1 MYESYK
7 TNASNGYADQLN
19 IETPEQVDLHFPIAG
34 IGSRFLAVLTDSLI
48 QGASLFFMVIG
59 FALIVSAA
67 EKIPGAGGAVSNTG
81 AKWLVAGTVLFYFL
95 LYWGYYSLFEAFWN
109 GQTPGKRLLKIRV
122 IKDSGRQITLFEA
135 LARNLIRIIDMLP
148 SFYLVGVI
156 AMLCNR
162 EQKRLGD
169 LVAGTIVVHER
180 RDEQP
185 MMSHNSRTFT
195 AHLYRQSA
203 ETPREPV
210 SSLVPADAMARL
222 DAGDLNVI
230 DTFFSRALDLDL
242 EKRAE
247 IAGRIADRMSAKM
260 RVPLPEGVAP
270 ERVLESIGHSMRAQS
285 GR

>member
-1 MYESYK
+1 M
-7 TNASNGYADQLN
+7 NDFRGYADQLN
-19 IETPEQVDLHFPIAG
+19 IEPPEQVDLRFPIAR
-34 IGSRFLAVLTDSLI
+34 IGSRFLALATDSLLQVAAFFVLI
-48 QGASLFFMVIG
+48 LVFSLIISVLPKGTGSSPPSPTAAKWFFAAIVLSLF
-59 FALIVSAA
+59 
-67 EKIPGAGGAVSNTG
+67 
-81 AKWLVAGTVLFYFL
+81 LF
-95 LYWGYYSLFEAFWN
+95 YWGYYSLFEAFWN

-135 LARNLIRIIDMLP
+135 LARNLLRVVDMLP

-156 AMLCNR
+156 TMLCNR

-180 RDEQP
+180 SDEQP
-185 MMSHNSRTFT
+185 LMSHNSRTFT
-195 AHLYRQSA
+195 SALYPQPL
-203 ETPREPV
+203 ETVPEQTSV
-210 SSLVPADAMARL
+210 LLPADGVALL

-242 EKRAE
+242 DKRAE

-260 RVPLPEGVAP
+260 RVPLPEGIAP
-270 ERVLESIGHSMRAQS
+270 ERVLESIAHAMRAHV